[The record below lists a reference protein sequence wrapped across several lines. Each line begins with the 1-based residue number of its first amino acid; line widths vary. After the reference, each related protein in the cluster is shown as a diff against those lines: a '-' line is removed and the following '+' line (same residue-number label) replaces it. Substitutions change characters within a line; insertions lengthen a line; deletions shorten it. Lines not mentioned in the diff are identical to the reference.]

1 MYRRGMMMTAAALF
15 TLGVAFAAQPT
26 SEHADRGDSRPQ
38 QILPWVPG
46 ANMLMS
52 AHESSLG
59 ASAPPP

>member
-1 MYRRGMMMTAAALF
+1 MMMTAAAIF